1 MAKLGREY
9 LIGAVRKHAERY
21 YDAGWDVVQ
30 ETMTDEQIGDL
41 LGRTRTVTGAV
52 TTIADAVVAP
62 RVEQMVEARP
72 GEDDD
77 PQLKTLELFNAERR
91 ANRQDAT
98 LWWPQDERDELL
110 RRMQEPEGAITS
122 VPAPRSEQVPENTQ
136 AAQTPK
142 PRKTGAVKDAERS
155 ERAVNRRRAT
165 GGGTD
170 VPRSRSRA
178 RV

>member
-9 LIGAVRKHAERY
+9 LIGAVRKHAARY
-21 YDAGWDVVQ
+21 FDAGWGVVQ
-30 ETMTDEQIGDL
+30 ETMTDEQVGDL

-62 RVEQMVEARP
+62 WVEQNVEARP

-77 PQLKTLELFNAERR
+77 EQLKVLERFNAERR

-98 LWWPQDERDELL
+98 LWWPKEERDELL

-122 VPAPRSEQVPENTQ
+122 VPSPRAEAVPENTQ
-136 AAQTPK
+136 AAQTPR

-155 ERAVNRRRAT
+155 ERAATRRRAS

-170 VPRSRSRA
+170 IPRSRA
-178 RV
+178 RARA